1 MDLDELEKIL
11 IGDDITGAE
20 AWVALALLIVGV
32 VMYFVVGSALRRSR
46 SRLKQNVIPGETLD
60 VGIKLVQILALVLF
74 VGWSL
79 AALGASV
86 RWLTVVVIAV
96 LVIGFLVA
104 KPVVESLA
112 TSVIV
117 ATRTAF
123 TVGDQIEVDGV
134 VGEIER
140 VANRSTVLR
149 TRDGKRVH
157 IPNSELI
164 DKTVTV
170 YTAYEE
176 RRSSIDVNVALDT
189 DLDVVDTI
197 VYDTLATVGSV
208 NRVGSIRVRSFSEGV
223 SLSIQ
228 IWHGPRLP
236 DGSNATDAAI
246 RHLKVAFEQAG
257 IRFAPATS
265 IQLSN
270 SAPIS
275 PSAHE
280 STEATWPEHS

>member
-1 MDLDELEKIL
+1 MDIDEIERVLV
-11 IGDDITGAE
+11 GDDVTGTE
-20 AWVALALLIVGV
+20 AWVALGLLIVGLV
-32 VMYFVVGSALRRSR
+32 LYFVVGSALRRTR
-46 SRLKQNVIPGETLD
+46 SRWKQDVIPGETLD
-60 VGIKLVQILALVLF
+60 VGIKLVQILILVIF

-79 AALGASV
+79 GALGASV
-86 RWLTVVVIAV
+86 RWLTIIVIAV
-96 LVIGFLVA
+96 LVIGVLVA
-104 KPVVESLA
+104 KPVIESLA

-123 TVGDQIEVDGV
+123 TVGDQIEVDRV

-189 DLDVVDTI
+189 DLDVVDTV
-197 VYDTLATVGSV
+197 VYDTLAAVGSV

-223 SLSIQ
+223 ILSIQ

-236 DGSNATDAAI
+236 DGRDAVDAAL

-265 IQLSN
+265 IQLST
-270 SAPIS
+270 PP
-275 PSAHE
+275 PSAGKPAPGNGPD
-280 STEATWPEHS
+280 SS

>member
-1 MDLDELEKIL
+1 MDFDELERVL
-11 IGDDITGAE
+11 IGDDLTGTE
-20 AWVALALLIVGV
+20 SWVALALLILGV
-32 VMYFVVGSALRRSR
+32 LLYFAVGSALRRWR
-46 SRLKQNVIPGETLD
+46 SRWKQSVIAGETLD
-60 VGIKLVQILALVLF
+60 VGIKLAQIPTLVVF

-86 RWLTVVVIAV
+86 RWLTIVVIAV
-96 LVIGFLVA
+96 LVGFLIA
-104 KPVVESLA
+104 KPVIESLA

-176 RRSSIDVNVALDT
+176 RRSSIDVTVALDT
-189 DLDVVDTI
+189 DLGVVDRSST
-197 VYDTLATVGSV
+197 TLSPRSTRSTGSV
-208 NRVGSIRVRSFSEGV
+208 RSGLGRSAKV
-223 SLSIQ
+223 STCRSRS
-228 IWHGPRLP
+228 GTAR
-236 DGSNATDAAI
+236 A
-246 RHLKVAFEQAG
+246 
-257 IRFAPATS
+257 
-265 IQLSN
+265 
-270 SAPIS
+270 
-275 PSAHE
+275 
-280 STEATWPEHS
+280 

>member
-1 MDLDELEKIL
+1 MDIDEIERVLV
-11 IGDDITGAE
+11 GDDVTGTE
-20 AWVALALLIVGV
+20 AWVALGLLIVGV
-32 VMYFVVGSALRRSR
+32 VLYFVVGSALRRAR
-46 SRLKQNVIPGETLD
+46 SRWNQSVIPGETLD
-60 VGIKLVQILALVLF
+60 VGIKLAQILTLLEF

-79 AALGASV
+79 GALGASV
-86 RWLTVVVIAV
+86 RWLTIVVIAV

-104 KPVVESLA
+104 RPVIESLA

-123 TVGDQIEVDGV
+123 TVGDQIDVDGV
-134 VGEIER
+134 VGEVER
-140 VANRSTVLR
+140 IANRSTVLR

-170 YTAYEE
+170 YPAYEE

-197 VYDTLATVGSV
+197 VHETLAKVDSV
-208 NRVGSIRVRSFSEGV
+208 NRVGSIRARSFSEGV
-223 SLSIQ
+223 DLSIQ
-228 IWHGPRLP
+228 IWHGPRIP
-236 DGSNATDAAI
+236 DGRNATDAAV
-246 RHLKVAFEQAG
+246 RRLKVAFEQAG

-265 IQLSN
+265 MRIDET
-270 SAPIS
+270 PK
-275 PSAHE
+275 
-280 STEATWPEHS
+280 